1 MALIHSQLFLRII
14 AKNREVYFLKIV
26 TLAIAF
32 ACSTLILLFTFHE
45 FGHDKF
51 HKDHR
56 SIFRVLQKNS
66 DVSYS
71 GNRLSNKNSYDVYT
85 HLKTISK

>member
-1 MALIHSQLFLRII
+1 MALIHTQLFLRII
-14 AKNREVYFLKIV
+14 AKSREVYFLKIV

-51 HKDHR
+51 HKDYS
-56 SIFRVLQKNS
+56 SIFRVLAEKQ
-66 DVSYS
+66 
-71 GNRLSNKNSYDVYT
+71 
-85 HLKTISK
+85 

>member
-56 SIFRVLQKNS
+56 SIFRVLAEE
-66 DVSYS
+66 
-71 GNRLSNKNSYDVYT
+71 
-85 HLKTISK
+85 